1 MSKFLQKHNYILEY
15 SSYLMYNIIIFMVIL
30 PRKWKEL
37 WEDIQTK
44 IINMAGY
51 LLDCVTHML
60 MTVISV

>member
-1 MSKFLQKHNYILEY
+1 
-15 SSYLMYNIIIFMVIL
+15 MVIL
-30 PRKWKEL
+30 ARKWKEL
-37 WEDIQTK
+37 CEDIQTK